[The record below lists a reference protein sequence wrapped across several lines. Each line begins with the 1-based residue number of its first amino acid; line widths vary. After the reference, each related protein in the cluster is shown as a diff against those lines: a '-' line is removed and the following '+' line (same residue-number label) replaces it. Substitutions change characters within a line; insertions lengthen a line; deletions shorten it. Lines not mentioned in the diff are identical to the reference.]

1 MQPTQVVKVANTL
14 VVQPT
19 QAVKVANTLVV
30 QYRAT
35 YTSC

>member
-1 MQPTQVVKVANTL
+1 MQPTQAVKVANTL

-19 QAVKVANTLVV
+19 KAVKVANTLVV

>member
-1 MQPTQVVKVANTL
+1 MQPTQAVKVANTL

>member
-1 MQPTQVVKVANTL
+1 MQPTQAVKVANTL

-35 YTSC
+35 